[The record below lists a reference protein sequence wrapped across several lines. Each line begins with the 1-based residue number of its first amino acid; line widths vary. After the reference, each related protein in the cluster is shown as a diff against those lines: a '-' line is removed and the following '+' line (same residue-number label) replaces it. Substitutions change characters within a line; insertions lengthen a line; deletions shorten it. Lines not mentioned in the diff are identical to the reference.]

1 MFSIY
6 NVVIKIGEKD
16 ESRVAT
22 ALNFYF
28 QSAPKN
34 CTLAEQMINFPRT
47 TRELKATEKISY
59 NTTELN

>member
-22 ALNFYF
+22 SPNFYF

-34 CTLAEQMINFPRT
+34 CTLAE
-47 TRELKATEKISY
+47 
-59 NTTELN
+59 